1 MSSIPQTVAVHP
13 IVLLSVVDHYYR
25 LAKETDR
32 RVVGAL
38 LGEYVEDKIDV
49 TNCYALPFEED
60 QTDKKVWFV
69 DHVYSEQMLEM
80 FQKINHKEKIVGWY
94 SSGPKIR
101 PHDIE
106 INEVFRKYC
115 ENPVFVIID
124 VQEKSEALGI
134 PTESY
139 TMKEEVD
146 EDGQLVKTFFK
157 LNTVI
162 EASLPEE
169 IGIEFMLRDIN
180 DNNRIGSAS
189 KIANDKVLSFKAL
202 IKRLTEIKEY
212 LVKVISGKIP
222 TNPQIIYNIQE
233 IFNFLPNFETDNV
246 VKALSM
252 QTNNNYLVLYL
263 SWLVKTIVALH
274 KLVNNK
280 IEIKEG
286 ELIPEKKDTKTE
298 KDKNDENDKDKKDE
312 KSEKTNKN

>member
-38 LGEYVEDKIDV
+38 LGEYIEDKIDV

-222 TNPQIIYNIQE
+222 ANPQIIYNIQE

-312 KSEKTNKN
+312 KSEKTKIN